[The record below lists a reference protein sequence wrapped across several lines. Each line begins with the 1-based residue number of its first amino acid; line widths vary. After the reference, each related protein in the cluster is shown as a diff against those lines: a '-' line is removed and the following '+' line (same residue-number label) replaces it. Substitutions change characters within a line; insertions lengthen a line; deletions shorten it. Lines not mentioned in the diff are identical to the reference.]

1 MGIYGD
7 ENAPFNAPVRTAKP
21 VAAGLR
27 DVLQDRLGLEGL
39 LIALGVRWAGALST
53 ATGIRYATESH
64 WRSLTVALAR
74 EKSLYVP
81 PAWEAGWRSLFWDSL
96 WAARGKWD
104 AARETQQSFK
114 LHVAVRV
121 KGDIPPPPKQAF
133 LPLHQR
139 LRLFRAGKI
148 PKSELLESTGDI
160 TAALSNGADLPPEVV
175 QALLEA
181 QQLGANVQSAQAQ
194 ASAARRR
201 RAGAHDEDAPAEA
214 EAAVEE
220 EARAAAREA
229 AATATVDGGSGGEKS
244 GGGASSAGPAR
255 EEEFEARERRGGS
268 SRLVALSKTEV
279 LMYVPGM
286 GARPFPFAT
295 VMPGSTSQAGV
306 YEKAGRPMLVGALN
320 GFRTCITCYG
330 QTGSGKTHTLFGPP
344 EVIDGADY
352 EHIERGLACRLLEEL
367 FEVAGKRPA
376 QPGRSAGLSARL
388 NVAVA
393 ITCVEIY
400 NEQMTDL
407 VTGRRVILRGGANV
421 YLEGAAETPVASY
434 SEACKLLVAAQ
445 ERKHVAETAMNA
457 RSSRAHTVL
466 IVHLEQ
472 PGPNGQLLRSSVH
485 LLDLAGSEQL
495 KLSKAEGTRK
505 REAVGINSS
514 LSVLGKVISALVEGA
529 HHVPYYESTLT
540 SLLRG
545 ALGGDSLTTMVVT
558 ASSDPRHG
566 EQTLSTLGFAQRCQQ
581 VVNQARPT
589 AESLHDALAQI
600 DAALAQCEQ
609 VLKRQEERGLT
620 HLPAFSKVKE
630 QHTALTARRGRLLAI
645 K

>member
-1 MGIYGD
+1 
-7 ENAPFNAPVRTAKP
+7 
-21 VAAGLR
+21 
-27 DVLQDRLGLEGL
+27 
-39 LIALGVRWAGALST
+39 
-53 ATGIRYATESH
+53 
-64 WRSLTVALAR
+64 
-74 EKSLYVP
+74 
-81 PAWEAGWRSLFWDSL
+81 
-96 WAARGKWD
+96 
-104 AARETQQSFK
+104 
-114 LHVAVRV
+114 
-121 KGDIPPPPKQAF
+121 
-133 LPLHQR
+133 
-139 LRLFRAGKI
+139 
-148 PKSELLESTGDI
+148 
-160 TAALSNGADLPPEVV
+160 
-175 QALLEA
+175 
-181 QQLGANVQSAQAQ
+181 
-194 ASAARRR
+194 
-201 RAGAHDEDAPAEA
+201 
-214 EAAVEE
+214 
-220 EARAAAREA
+220 
-229 AATATVDGGSGGEKS
+229 
-244 GGGASSAGPAR
+244 
-255 EEEFEARERRGGS
+255 
-268 SRLVALSKTEV
+268 
-279 LMYVPGM
+279 
-286 GARPFPFAT
+286 
-295 VMPGSTSQAGV
+295 
-306 YEKAGRPMLVGALN
+306 MLVGALN

-344 EVIDGADY
+344 EVIDDANYD
-352 EHIERGLACRLLEEL
+352 HFERGLACRLLEEL

-376 QPGRSAGLSARL
+376 EQSRPASLATRL

-421 YLEGAAETPVASY
+421 FLEGAAETPVASY
-434 SEACKLLVAAQ
+434 ADACQLLVAAQ

-485 LLDLAGSEQL
+485 ILDLAGSEQL

-529 HHVPYYESTLT
+529 HHVPYFESTLT

-558 ASSDPRHG
+558 CSSDPYHG

-589 AESLHDALAQI
+589 AVSLDDALAQI
-600 DAALAQCEQ
+600 DSALAHCEQ

-630 QHTALTARRGRLLAI
+630 QHTALTARRSRLLAI